1 MQSVL
6 LASTSTLKLEVVQKV
21 FPDEE
26 YIITTVNCD
35 SCGLPSQPYN
45 SAARCAKVRLNYA
58 KKVTFPKVFDY
69 YIAIENGI
77 DRFVSERDVDYEDI
91 CHVLVEHKGLLVHSI
106 GTIEYDIPRDK
117 MGLLFKEEKV
127 TISELSILGY
137 SRTIGDIFHDED
149 SSIDSKNWVMSV
161 YKCDRRKQV
170 EDSLREAM
178 NKLHQK
184 QKFAADIISKYHKPG
199 VVFDDFFAIISEAAD
214 VQNLINLMKSQ
225 CKYDSIGYV
234 AGLGL
239 LGVALSYAGN
249 YGFILLDKKRK
260 LPVIFDGATL
270 DVVAGEVKSSTYG
283 TEYRTDNLISP
294 DIKPGSRVIVFDDL
308 ITTGATLRASC
319 DLLEQLGCI
328 IVDCIVVREIV
339 ELRCVAQ
346 AKLGRPYTV
355 LLQD

>member
-137 SRTIGDIFHDED
+137 SRSIGDIFHDED

-184 QKFAADIISKYHKPG
+184 QKFATDIISKYKSYPG
-199 VVFDDFFAIISEAAD
+199 PIIHEAAD
-214 VQNLINLMKSQ
+214 VQNLIKLMKSH
-225 CKYDSIGYV
+225 CKYDSIDYV
-234 AGLGL
+234 AGAGF
-239 LGVALSYAGN
+239 LGVGLSCACN
-249 YGFILLDKKRK
+249 YGFIPLLKKRN
-260 LPVIFDGATL
+260 FT
-270 DVVAGEVKSSTYG
+270 VVKNDPSLSACNAEDSVVDEVKFLTYG
-283 TEYRTDNLISP
+283 T
-294 DIKPGSRVIVFDDL
+294 DIASGSRVVVFDDV
-308 ITTGATLRASC
+308 IATGASLRAAC

-328 IVDCIVVREIV
+328 IVDCIVLREV
-339 ELRCVAQ
+339 VALRSVAQ
-346 AKLGRPYTV
+346 NKLGRPYTV
-355 LLQD
+355 LLQY